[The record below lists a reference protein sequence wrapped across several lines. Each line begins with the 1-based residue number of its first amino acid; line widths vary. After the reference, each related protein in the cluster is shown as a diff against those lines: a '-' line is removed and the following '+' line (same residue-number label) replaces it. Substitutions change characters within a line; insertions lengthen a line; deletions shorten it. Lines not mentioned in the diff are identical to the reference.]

1 MDITELEE
9 ILESDATFPVG
20 VKKRKRKVG
29 KLIYFSETEIEILMD
44 NMYQAGQK
52 NFSDFARTMLI
63 TGKVLSVNFDELK
76 KLNFEINKIGV
87 NINQIAKYVN
97 ETGEID
103 KEVYKILEQEVEE
116 LKSIVTQKMID
127 ELKSVNQYLQEKGRY
142 LD

>member
-9 ILESDATFPVG
+9 ILESNDNFPVG
-20 VKKRKRKVG
+20 VKKRKRTVG
-29 KLIYFSETEIEILMD
+29 KLIYFSDTEIEILMD

-52 NFSDFARTMLI
+52 NFSDFARTMLL
-63 TGKVLSVNFDELK
+63 TGRVLSVNFDELK

-103 KEVYKILEQEVEE
+103 KEVYKVLEQEVEE